1 MASWH
6 LIPKAPRAS
15 LILLTGSVV
24 ISRPSYPVACRLRGI
39 SGIDPAAGEVP
50 REASTSD
57 IILVAVVATRHMSRC
72 PLKASSVCTRTGGL
86 AALPGDLEDLLDA
99 VAGVAGG
106 QPPLSHPPS
115 ASGHERRSRP
125 AARRGR
131 SGHGQARPREAPA
144 PRRSLPWPTC
154 RPARRAPSR
163 SSTGGGG
170 TCRTQVRRPRGPS
183 WTPSSRM
190 GQIRRVSCWTLC

>member
-24 ISRPSYPVACRLRGI
+24 INCPSYSIACRLRGI

-50 REASTSD
+50 REASTSG
-57 IILVAVVATRHMSRC
+57 IILAAAVATRHMSRC

-99 VAGVAGG
+99 GVAGG
-106 QPPLSHPPS
+106 QPPNVINLSWWHS
-115 ASGHERRSRP
+115 HRQDA
-125 AARRGR
+125 
-131 SGHGQARPREAPA
+131 
-144 PRRSLPWPTC
+144 
-154 RPARRAPSR
+154 
-163 SSTGGGG
+163 
-170 TCRTQVRRPRGPS
+170 
-183 WTPSSRM
+183 
-190 GQIRRVSCWTLC
+190 

>member
-6 LIPKAPRAS
+6 LIPKALCA
-15 LILLTGSVV
+15 LFILLTGSVV
-24 ISRPSYPVACRLRGI
+24 TSRPSYSIACRLRGI
-39 SGIDPAAGEVP
+39 SGIDPAAGEVL

-57 IILVAVVATRHMSRC
+57 IILVAAVATRHIRRC

-115 ASGHERRSRP
+115 AGGHERRSRP

-131 SGHGQARPREAPA
+131 SGHGQARPRKALA
-144 PRRSLPWPTC
+144 PRRSSPRPTC
-154 RPARRAPSR
+154 RPARRAPSQ

-170 TCRTQVRRPRGPS
+170 TCRTQAR
-183 WTPSSRM
+183 
-190 GQIRRVSCWTLC
+190 

>member
-144 PRRSLPWPTC
+144 LLALADLPAGEASAEPVVHGRGRDLSDTGPT
-154 RPARRAPSR
+154 
-163 SSTGGGG
+163 TE
-170 TCRTQVRRPRGPS
+170 GP
-183 WTPSSRM
+183 
-190 GQIRRVSCWTLC
+190 VVDTLLPDGADKTR

>member
-72 PLKASSVCTRTGGL
+72 LRKVSSLRTQTGR
-86 AALPGDLEDLLDA
+86 ALPPCLA
-99 VAGVAGG
+99 I
-106 QPPLSHPPS
+106 SKTFS
-115 ASGHERRSRP
+115 TRSR
-125 AARRGR
+125 AWRGTA
-131 SGHGQARPREAPA
+131 SP
-144 PRRSLPWPTC
+144 
-154 RPARRAPSR
+154 
-163 SSTGGGG
+163 
-170 TCRTQVRRPRGPS
+170 
-183 WTPSSRM
+183 
-190 GQIRRVSCWTLC
+190 